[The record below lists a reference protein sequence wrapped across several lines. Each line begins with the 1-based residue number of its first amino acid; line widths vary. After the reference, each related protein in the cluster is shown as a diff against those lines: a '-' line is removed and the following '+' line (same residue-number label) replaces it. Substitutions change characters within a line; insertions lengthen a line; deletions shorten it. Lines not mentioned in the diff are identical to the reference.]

1 MNFESKA
8 RSRATLFFFI
18 SGLTALCYEVV
29 WLRLLGLVFGNT
41 TFAVSTVLSAYMAG
55 LGFGSYFISKWMERW
70 KKPLFVYGCLEIGV
84 GVYAASTPLLMA
96 LIQKIYLVTAPSG
109 TFSSLLL
116 IRFALSFLI
125 IFIPTFFM
133 GGTLPVLV
141 RFFMQRDKNAGSVT
155 AHLYG
160 LNTIG
165 AVSGVLLSGFYFLPV
180 FGLQLTLFVCVA
192 LNVCI
197 GLLALLLS
205 KEFETAPDD
214 VESKEIRR
222 VKQGLWLPVA
232 LFMSGIAAMLYE
244 VSWTRILATVLGSS
258 TYSFT
263 IMLATFLLGIALG
276 SAFCKKYLQTNKPSI
291 LFWGYL
297 QIAICVSALIA
308 LPLYPWVN
316 VMVVRMYGLT
326 VGHPGLM
333 LFMMSLLCLS
343 LMFVPAFSFGALF
356 PMSVALYVRNPED
369 ISRKVGF
376 LYLWNT
382 AGNLIGSLSA
392 GFFLIPIIGIQKTI
406 LTAILMGAFLAAVAA
421 GAGLKRI
428 VPSIAAILLVLSVAI
443 GSVWQGVNG
452 WDVRLISGGLNVD
465 APLFVGQKTPEI
477 LSRLFNHQ
485 ILFYR
490 EGLSSVVSVGQ
501 EQDNRY
507 LKVNGK
513 TDAST
518 SGDMS
523 TQLLLGHL
531 PHLLH
536 PAPKRSLV
544 IGFGSGAT
552 LAASLVH
559 PVQNVD
565 CVEIEQAVIDAAPLF
580 DEVNFQAYKD
590 PRANILINDGRNH
603 LLMEKGKYDVV
614 ISEPSNPWMAG
625 VSYLFTKEFY
635 KLVDQKLN
643 PDGVFC
649 QWIHAYA
656 IAPED
661 FWMVVATVRSVF
673 PHVTLWRATEDDF
686 LVIAQREPF
695 VYPVD
700 PIDARFASFP
710 KLRKALAPYGMRNAA
725 SLLARFQLGEDTVN
739 KMVESRGLNTDDRL
753 PLEFNTPKTLYN
765 ATDDLKK
772 DIAGSALREILPPM
786 RGSKEVAPSQDAH
799 FLTQLAEGYMGYL
812 GWDQA
817 KRYFR
822 EAIAIKPD
830 DPDAMAGLGR
840 ILAVEGKELQAID
853 LLEKSKTAEGY
864 LALGRIYAKQGLDDK
879 AMAAFSA
886 SIANDP
892 TRWEPFLAKAQSA
905 EKMGDWVMALE
916 AYEVCR
922 QIVGPRLNLDVAIAR
937 AHREAGDAA
946 GALSLLVTL
955 QAAYPMHYPVYQELK
970 STLIALDRA
979 PEAIPYFEWLV
990 KQNPYF
996 APYWVD
1002 LVSLYLRSGD
1012 ERGILSATKES
1023 QKAQF

>member
-1 MNFESKA
+1 M
-8 RSRATLFFFI
+8 
-18 SGLTALCYEVV
+18 V

-70 KKPLFVYGCLEIGV
+70 KKPLFIYGCLEIGV
-84 GVYAASTPLLMA
+84 GIYAALTPLLMT

-109 TFSSLLL
+109 AFSSLIF

-165 AVSGVLLSGFYFLPV
+165 AVSGVLLSGFYFLPAL
-180 FGLQLTLFVCVA
+180 GLERTLLLCVA
-192 LNVCI
+192 LNVGI
-197 GLLALLLS
+197 GLMALFLS
-205 KEFETAPDD
+205 KEIETVTET
-214 VESKEIRR
+214 VEAVTSRR
-222 VKQGLWLPVA
+222 VRQGIWLPLA
-232 LFMSGIAAMLYE
+232 LFISGIAAMLYE
-244 VSWTRILATVLGSS
+244 VSWTRVLATVLGSS

-276 SAFCKKYLQTNKPSI
+276 STFCKGYLQRNKPSI
-291 LFWGYL
+291 LVWGYL
-297 QIAICVSALIA
+297 QIAICVSALLA

-316 VMVVRMYGLT
+316 VTVVRMYGLT
-326 VGHPGLM
+326 VGHPSLM
-333 LFMMSLLCLS
+333 LFMMSLLCLC
-343 LMFVPAFSFGALF
+343 LMLVPAFSFGALF
-356 PMSVALYVRNPED
+356 PMSVALYVRDPED

-382 AGNLIGSLSA
+382 TGNIIGSLGA
-392 GFFLIPIIGIQKTI
+392 GFFLIPTIGIQRTI

-428 VPSIAAILLVLSVAI
+428 VPSVVAILLVLVVAI

-465 APLFVGQKTPEI
+465 APRFVGQKTPEI
-477 LSRLFNHQ
+477 LAGLFNHR

-490 EGLSSVVSVGQ
+490 EGLSSIVSVGQ

-518 SGDMS
+518 AGDMS

-536 PAPKRSLV
+536 PAPSRSLV

-552 LAASLVH
+552 LAAALVH

-590 PRANILINDGRNH
+590 PRAHIFVNDGRNH

-635 KLVDQKLN
+635 NLVDKKLN

-649 QWIHAYA
+649 QWIHAYS

-686 LVIAQREPF
+686 LVIAQRESF
-695 VYPVD
+695 VYPGD
-700 PIDARFASFP
+700 PIDTRFASFP
-710 KLRKALAPYGMRNAA
+710 KLRKALGPYGIRNAA

-765 ATDDLKK
+765 AKDDLKK
-772 DIAGSALREILPPM
+772 DIARSAMNEILPPM
-786 RGSKEVAPSQDAH
+786 RGSKDMNPAQDPH
-799 FLTQLAEGYMGYL
+799 FLTDLADGYMGYL
-812 GWDQA
+812 GFDQA
-817 KRYFR
+817 KRYYQ
-822 EAIAIKPD
+822 AAAALQPD
-830 DPDAMAGLGR
+830 NADAMTGLAR
-840 ILAVEGKELQAID
+840 VLVVEGKELMAME
-853 LLEKSKTAEGY
+853 LLEKSKTAD
-864 LALGRIYAKQGLDDK
+864 ALLVLGQIYTKQGIDDK
-879 AMAAFSA
+879 AMAAFDA
-886 SIANDP
+886 SIFKDA
-892 TRWEPFLAKAQSA
+892 TRWELFWAKAQLA
-905 EKMGDWVMALE
+905 EKMGNWIMALE
-916 AYEVCR
+916 AYEACR
-922 QIVGPRLNLDVAIAR
+922 RIVGPRLNLDLAIAR
-937 AHREAGDAA
+937 AHREAGDLER
-946 GALSLLVTL
+946 ALSLISSL
-955 QAAYPMHYPVYQELK
+955 QVAYPMHYPVYQELK
-970 STLIALDRA
+970 STLIALDR
-979 PEAIPYFEWLV
+979 PQEAIPYFEWLV

-1002 LVSLYLRSGD
+1002 LVSLYMRVGD
-1012 ERGILSATKES
+1012 ERGISSVSKES

>member
-1 MNFESKA
+1 LNLGSKA
-8 RSRATLFFFI
+8 RSQATLFFFI

-84 GVYAASTPLLMA
+84 GIYAALTPLLMA
-96 LIQKIYLVTAPSG
+96 MIQKIYLVMAPAG
-109 TFSSLLL
+109 TFSSLLM

-165 AVSGVLLSGFYFLPV
+165 AVSGVLLSGFFLLPV
-180 FGLQLTLFVCVA
+180 LGLGHTLLLCVI
-192 LNVCI
+192 LNLGI
-197 GLLALLLS
+197 GLMALLLS
-205 KEFETAPDD
+205 KELETGTEINTP
-214 VESKEIRR
+214 KEVRR
-222 VKQGLWLPVA
+222 VQQGIWLPIA
-232 LFMSGIAAMLYE
+232 LFVSGIAAMLYE
-244 VSWTRILATVLGSS
+244 VSWTRVLATVLGSS

-276 SAFCKKYLQTNKPSI
+276 SAFCKKYLQNNPPSI

-297 QIAICVSALIA
+297 QITICVSALIA

-316 VMVVRMYGLT
+316 VMVVRLYGLT
-326 VGHPGLM
+326 VGHPNLM

-343 LMFVPAFSFGALF
+343 LMIVPAFSFGALF
-356 PMSVALYVRNPED
+356 PMSVALYVRNSED

-382 AGNLIGSLSA
+382 AGNIVGSLAA
-392 GFFLIPIIGIQKTI
+392 GFFLIPAIGIQRTVI
-406 LTAILMGAFLAAVAA
+406 SAILMGAFLAAVAA
-421 GAGLKRI
+421 GAGLKRLM
-428 VPSIAAILLVLSVAI
+428 PSLAAILLVIAVVI
-443 GSVWQGVNG
+443 GSVWQGVKG
-452 WDVRLISGGLNVD
+452 WDVRLISSGLNVD
-465 APLFVGQKTPEI
+465 APRFVGQKTSEI

-490 EGLSSVVSVGQ
+490 EGLSSIVSVGQ
-501 EQDNRY
+501 EKDNRY

-518 SGDMS
+518 AGDMS

-536 PAPKRSLV
+536 PAPERSLV

-559 PVQNVD
+559 PVQKID

-590 PRANILINDGRNH
+590 PRAHIVINDGRNH
-603 LLMEKGKYDVV
+603 LLMEKGSYDVV

-625 VSYLFTKEFY
+625 VSYLFTEEFY

-710 KLRKALAPYGMRNAA
+710 KLRRALSPYGITNAA

-765 ATDDLKK
+765 ATDDLKQ
-772 DIAGSALREILPPM
+772 DIARSAVNEPLPPM
-786 RGSKEVAPSQDAH
+786 RGTKEIRPTQDPH
-799 FLTQLAEGYMGYL
+799 FLTDLADGYMGYL
-812 GWDQA
+812 GFDQA
-817 KRYFR
+817 KRYYQ
-822 EAIAIKPD
+822 EAAALKPD
-830 DPDAMAGLGR
+830 DPDAMTGLAR
-840 ILAVEGKELQAID
+840 VLVAEGKELQAIQ
-853 LLEKSKTAEGY
+853 LLEESKTAEGF
-864 LALGRIYAKQGLDDK
+864 LALGRVYAKQGIEDK
-879 AMAAFSA
+879 ALAAFEA
-886 SIANDP
+886 SIAKDAA
-892 TRWEPFLAKAQSA
+892 RWEPFLAKAQSA
-905 EKMGDWVMALE
+905 ERIGDWGMALE
-916 AYEVCR
+916 AYEACR
-922 QIVGPRLNLDVAIAR
+922 LIVGPRLNLDLAIAR
-937 AHREAGDAA
+937 ARREVGDPT
-946 GALSLLVTL
+946 GALGLLTTL
-955 QAAYPMHYPVYQELK
+955 RTAYPMHYPIYQELK

-979 PEAIPYFEWLV
+979 QEAIPYFEWLV

-1012 ERGILSATKES
+1012 ERGILSASKES

>member
-1 MNFESKA
+1 M
-8 RSRATLFFFI
+8 
-18 SGLTALCYEVV
+18 

-84 GVYAASTPLLMA
+84 GVYAALTPLFMM
-96 LIQKIYLVTAPSG
+96 LIQKIYLVVADTG
-109 TFSSLLL
+109 TFSSLLF
-116 IRFALSFLI
+116 IRFCLSFLI

-180 FGLQLTLFVCVA
+180 LGLKLTLILCVV
-192 LNVCI
+192 LNVGI
-197 GLLALLLS
+197 GLMALLLS
-205 KEFETAPDD
+205 KEFETS
-214 VESKEIRR
+214 VESHVPREVRQIR
-222 VKQGLWLPVA
+222 QGLWLPAA
-232 LFMSGIAAMLYE
+232 LLISGITAMLYQ
-244 VSWTRILATVLGSS
+244 VSWTRTLATVLGSS

-263 IMLATFLLGIALG
+263 IMLSTFLLGIALG
-276 SAFCKKYLQTNKPSI
+276 SAYCKRYLQKHKPGI
-291 LFWGYL
+291 LVWGYL
-297 QIAICVSALIA
+297 QITICVSALIA
-308 LPLYPWVN
+308 LPIYPWVN
-316 VMVVRMYGLT
+316 ILVVRMYGLT
-326 VGHPGLM
+326 VGYPSLM
-333 LFMMSLLCLS
+333 LFMMSLVCLL
-343 LMFVPAFSFGALF
+343 LMFVPAFAFGALF

-369 ISRKVGF
+369 LSRKVGF

-382 AGNLIGSLSA
+382 VGNIIGSLAA
-392 GFFLIPIIGIQKTI
+392 GFFLIPMIGIQKTI
-406 LTAILMGAFLAAVAA
+406 LVAVLMGAFLGAVAA

-428 VPSIAAILLVLSVAI
+428 VPSLAAILLVLGVAI
-443 GSVWQGVNG
+443 VSVWQGVNG
-452 WDVRLISGGLNVD
+452 WDTRLISSGLNVD
-465 APLFVGQKTPEI
+465 APHFVGQKTPEI
-477 LSRLFNHQ
+477 LSKIFNHQ
-485 ILFYR
+485 TLFYR
-490 EGLSSVVSVGQ
+490 EGLSSIVSVGQ
-501 EQDNRY
+501 SQDNRY

-518 SGDMS
+518 AGDMS

-536 PAPKRSLV
+536 SAPERSLV

-559 PVQNVD
+559 AVKKVD

-590 PRANILINDGRNH
+590 PRASILINDGRNH

-614 ISEPSNPWMAG
+614 VSEPSNPWMAG
-625 VSYLFTKEFY
+625 VSYLFTEEFY
-635 KLVDQKLN
+635 KLVDQKLEN
-643 PDGVFC
+643 GGVFC
-649 QWIHAYA
+649 QWIHSYA

-673 PHVTLWRATEDDF
+673 PHVTLWRANEDDF

-700 PIDARFASFP
+700 PINARFASFP
-710 KLRKALAPYGMRNAA
+710 KLRKALGPYGIRDAA
-725 SLLARFQLGEDTVN
+725 SLLARFQLGEESVN
-739 KMVESRGLNTDDRL
+739 KMVLSRGLNTDDRL

-772 DIAGSALREILPPM
+772 DIARSSLSEVLPPM
-786 RGSKEVAPSQDAH
+786 RGSKEIHPGKDPQ
-799 FLTQLAEGYMGYL
+799 FLTHLADGYMGYL
-812 GWDQA
+812 GYDQA
-817 KRYFR
+817 KRYYL
-822 EAIAIKPD
+822 EAAALQPD
-830 DPDAMAGLGR
+830 NPDAMTGVAR
-840 ILAVEGKELQAID
+840 ILGIEGKDLQSID
-853 LLEKSKTAEGY
+853 LLEKSKTAESF
-864 LALGRIYAKQGLDDK
+864 LHLGRIYVKQGMEDK
-879 AMAAFSA
+879 ALAAFDA
-886 SIANDP
+886 SIAKDA
-892 TRWEPFLAKAQSA
+892 TRWEPFLAKAQTA
-905 EKMGDWVMALE
+905 EKIGNWVMALE
-916 AYEVCR
+916 AYQACR
-922 QIVGPRLNLDVAIAR
+922 QIVGPRLNLDLAIAR
-937 AHREAGDAA
+937 VHREAGDPG
-946 GALSLLVTL
+946 GALGLISVL
-955 QAAYPMHYPVYQELK
+955 QRSYPMHYPIYQELK

-979 PEAIPYFEWLV
+979 QEAIPYFEWLV

-1002 LVSLYLRSGD
+1002 LVSLYLRAGD
-1012 ERGILSATKES
+1012 DKSVLAVSKES